1 MLGRTSI
8 QPAEHCV
15 GIKMSDWDLIAA
27 SLTIV
32 AIVIAIRLTAGDEDK
47 LPPVEDDG

>member
-1 MLGRTSI
+1 M
-8 QPAEHCV
+8 

-27 SLTIV
+27 SLAIVTIV
-32 AIVIAIRLTAGDEDK
+32 AIVIAIRLTAGDEDR